1 MNPRSRNNGETWG
14 TRCKSIPEMGCGLL
28 FVVSTGSWQV
38 RLLMGRSTDAAA
50 VSQFRARPGSRF
62 RLPHSVSSQIW
73 ERELRHCL
81 NGCAF
86 VIMQTENY
94 KLVEAPAKPFEER
107 FDIHALGVD
116 SPRNKGDIVEAKF
129 LAKASSMGFGVAR
142 PWATERYDFVLDS
155 GYGFWRVQVK
165 SNRGRADGGYLVKV
179 SGYKRVAYTERDIDF
194 LVAYCVP
201 EDLWYIVPIKK
212 FIGTST
218 LFFYPHGRGTSRWE
232 KYREAW
238 CLMACPH

>member
-1 MNPRSRNNGETWG
+1 MPTKNHKPGN
-14 TRCKSIPEMGCGLL
+14 K
-28 FVVSTGSWQV
+28 
-38 RLLMGRSTDAAA
+38 AANA
-50 VSQFRARPGSRF
+50 S
-62 RLPHSVSSQIW
+62 
-73 ERELRHCL
+73 E
-81 NGCAF
+81 
-86 VIMQTENY
+86 
-94 KLVEAPAKPFEER
+94 KR
-107 FDIHALGVD
+107 FDISALGTN

-129 LAKASSMGFGVAR
+129 LAKASSLGFSVAR
-142 PWATERYDFVLDS
+142 PWATERYDFILDS

-212 FIGTST
+212 FIGKTT
-218 LFFYPHGRGTSRWE
+218 LFFYPHGRGTSPWE

-238 CLMACPH
+238 CQMACPYDEDGPSKIVTPRCCERSPERAICRSRWCDEATGNNQPKTPKRRKHAARPARPKKKRS